1 MTDTGNRAKSKRDEV
16 DWDAIKSRFLPME
29 TLPKDLI
36 ASRTEGERA
45 LAAFNRALEQSKTGN
60 SDVAMIVLGKLTSR
74 WPTFLAASTLYGVLL
89 AEARRYAEAEQRF
102 EQVLL
107 QAPDSEDARTIE
119 YCRMAVREERI
130 REEARDRSRKIK
142 EQKLMP
148 VRARMARSG
157 ILQKAADD
165 TGAGRTQ
172 MASRREQ
179 ENVLK
184 MGEDDT
190 RMTAHE
196 RRPFTRAIR
205 VLAISVIVVAVLF
218 LVFYFAIRP
227 SILAAEQRRQRLE
240 WLEHQLTSEQVD
252 DNTAR
257 KILEHY
263 RRAFSLDDALQPLP
277 KK

>member
-1 MTDTGNRAKSKRDEV
+1 MTDGGSRAKSKRDEM
-16 DWDAIKSRFLPME
+16 DWDAIKARFLPMD
-29 TLPKDLI
+29 TLPNDLI

-184 MGEDDT
+184 MGDDDT
-190 RMTAHE
+190 RMTTHE

-205 VLAISVIVVAVLF
+205 VLAISLIVVAILF
-218 LVFYFAIRP
+218 LLFYFAIRP
-227 SILAAEQRRQRLE
+227 SILDGEQRRQRLE
-240 WLEHQLTSEQVD
+240 WLEHQLTSEELKES
-252 DNTAR
+252 TAR
-257 KILEHY
+257 EILEQY